1 MISKLFKWLLSFFKK
16 RQSYVDNSQKLNK
29 QNQTTSSCSSIHD
42 DVECVLM
49 MHFHDFIK
57 YASKHYNAQMKLLCR
72 DNPYFADTDD
82 ISLAVDYFM
91 RNRNRLFQWWCM
103 NNVNLLSSDKEFQVL
118 KDLYGFNYAFKIASK
133 KLLYVDVNPD
143 INYEH
148 GINVIDDDGNIN
160 HSFVQLMKV
169 E

>member
-16 RQSYVDNSQKLNK
+16 RQSYADNSQKLNN
-29 QNQTTSSCSSIHD
+29 QNQTTSCSSIHD

-82 ISLAVDYFM
+82 ISLAVDYFK

-103 NNVNLLSSDKEFQVL
+103 NNVNLLS
-118 KDLYGFNYAFKIASK
+118 
-133 KLLYVDVNPD
+133 
-143 INYEH
+143 
-148 GINVIDDDGNIN
+148 
-160 HSFVQLMKV
+160 
-169 E
+169 